1 MDITSYIR
9 ELLFGH
15 DCVIVPGFGGFVC
28 NYMPARID
36 RATNMFYPPVKQI
49 SFNRNLN
56 HNDGLLVGRISESS
70 KISYGDAR
78 NHVTDFV
85 EGIKKKLS
93 KGEKVN
99 FENIGTFA
107 NNHEG
112 NVQFEPD
119 RDVNYNLDS
128 FGLTAF
134 TAEPLEGYDVRQK
147 IIRPGKK
154 ETSRQIPLRKILW
167 RAAVIVPLLGIL
179 VTVPLTTDILKNKTQ
194 TTNLNPLA
202 SVEFEASKA
211 ESGKLAEE
219 KITVP
224 LSDVVPDETVVNE
237 IVTPEPPAE
246 LYYLITGSF
255 KSEANAES
263 LLEMLEQDGYKP
275 ELISGP
281 NGFIRVSAMKFT
293 ALEDAVQKKDSVGKK
308 YPDAWIAKGN

>member
-1 MDITSYIR
+1 LDITSYIR

-36 RATNMFYPPVKQI
+36 RASNMFYPPVKQI

-56 HNDGLLVGRISESS
+56 HNDGLLVGRISESL

-78 NHVTDFV
+78 NHVADFV
-85 EGIKKKLS
+85 EGIRKRLS
-93 KGEKVN
+93 KGEKVV
-99 FENIGTFA
+99 FENIGTFT

-119 RDVNYNLDS
+119 RDVNYHLDS

-134 TAEPLEGYDVRQK
+134 TAEPLQGYDIRHK
-147 IIRPGKK
+147 ILKTGK

-167 RAAVIVPLLGIL
+167 RAAVIIPLLGVL
-179 VTVPLTTDILKNKTQ
+179 VAVPLTTDILKNKVQ

-211 ESGKLAEE
+211 ESGKPSDE
-219 KITVP
+219 KAAVP
-224 LSDVVPDETVVNE
+224 LSDIGAGEDDVSQPIAEET
-237 IVTPEPPAE
+237 TAE
-246 LYYLITGSF
+246 AYYLIAGSF

-263 LLEMLEQDGYKP
+263 LLAMLEQDGYKP

-281 NGFIRVSAMKFT
+281 NGFIRVSAMSFT
-293 ALEDAVQKKDSVGKK
+293 ALEDAVQKKDSVGRK
-308 YPDAWIAKGN
+308 YPDAWIAKGK